1 MIIPPYLQKGDT
13 IGIVSTARK
22 VTPEEI
28 FQAVEKFNEWGLNV
42 VFGENLFNEYRQF
55 AGTDE
60 QRLLDFQK
68 MLDEPKVKAVIL
80 ARGGYG
86 TVKIIDK
93 IDFFSFAKNP
103 KWILGYSDATV
114 LHSHIN
120 KIFEIATMHC
130 PMAFN
135 FNAESATIEAIESIR
150 KSLFGESL
158 VYAFG
163 PHFLNRN
170 GMSEGILT
178 GGNLSIIY
186 SLTGTSSQIDTRG
199 KILFLED
206 LDEYLY
212 HVDRMMMNLKR
223 SGLLS
228 GLKGLMVGGMT
239 EMKDNKIPFGLTA
252 EEIILDAVKEYD
264 FPVCFNFPAGHI
276 LNNRTLQL
284 GRTVQLEINAYG
296 SKLWSDGV

>member
-28 FQAVEKFNEWGLNV
+28 SPAVDMFKEWGLNV
-42 VFGENLFNEYRQF
+42 VFGENLFNEYHQF

-68 MLDEPKVKAVIL
+68 MLDEPKVKAIIL

-86 TVKIIDK
+86 TVRIIDK
-93 IDFFSFAKNP
+93 IDFSLFAKTP

-114 LHSHIN
+114 LHSHIS
-120 KIFEIATMHC
+120 KYFEIATMHC

-135 FNAESATIEAIESIR
+135 FNANSATIEAIQSIR
-150 KSLFGESL
+150 KSLFGENL
-158 VYAFG
+158 VYDFE

-170 GMSEGILT
+170 GISEGILT

-228 GLKGLMVGGMT
+228 GLKGLVVGGMT
-239 EMKDNKIPFGLTA
+239 EMKDNKIPYGLTA
-252 EEIILDAVKEYD
+252 EEIIFDSVKEYD
-264 FPVCFNFPAGHI
+264 YPVCFNFPAGHI
-276 LNNRTLQL
+276 ENNFAIKF
-284 GRTVQLEINAYG
+284 GKSVKLEVNEKG
-296 SKLWSDGV
+296 SSISYL